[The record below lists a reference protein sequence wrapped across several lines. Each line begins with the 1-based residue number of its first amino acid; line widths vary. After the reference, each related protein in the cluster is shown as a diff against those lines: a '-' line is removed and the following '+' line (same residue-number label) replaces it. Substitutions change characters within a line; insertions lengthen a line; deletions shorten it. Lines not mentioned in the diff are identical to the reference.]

1 MKKLIVPSI
10 LSADFTRLGDE
21 INSIK
26 KAGADW
32 IHLDVM
38 DGHFVPN
45 ISIGLP
51 VVASL
56 TAIDPPSMDIHLMIE
71 NPDYFAELFIK
82 AGSPFVKV
90 LTVQIETCK
99 LLHST
104 ISTIKSH
111 GVMAG
116 VAINPLTPIS
126 ALEEIIQYT
135 DLILIMTV
143 EPGFSGQKF
152 IQSTVDKVKNLRKII
167 DNMEI
172 KPLIEVDGGIKLNNV
187 KMIADAGADVIVSGS
202 GIFKTEN
209 YFDTI
214 KNMKSL
220 VNS

>member
-32 IHLDVM
+32 IHVDVM

-45 ISIGLP
+45 ISIGLL

-71 NPDYFAELFIK
+71 NPDYFSELFIK

-135 DLILIMTV
+135 DLILVMTV
-143 EPGFSGQKF
+143 EPGFSGQEF

-167 DNMEI
+167 DKMGI

-220 VNS
+220 VNP